1 MARKLELDLVAKS
14 NADVVLNRVQKASQ
28 NFASGL
34 VSKFTAAFG
43 AMALFDKFTSFAIDN
58 FREFGQLADQIS
70 KSGLAADQFQML
82 AYAAKQSGADVKDVT
97 KAVRELN
104 GAISDAKVNPGGQK
118 GRALLALGFSPEQIA
133 AGTIKAT
140 DVFLQLSRA
149 MEVATSDAD
158 RVAIATAL
166 LGDKVGQNLIPM
178 LQEGRAE
185 LLKLFGDAPIVS
197 GASLK
202 SIDEANDK
210 VDAFT
215 SKVKGLAA
223 QIQAAAVDWFN
234 FTKGFSFGP
243 IGALIFKGL
252 NAEPNSP
259 AVPASD
265 LPAPD
270 VKSLIN
276 TQAKAT
282 AEANSS
288 MGGGVI
294 GVGAS
299 PQIALAEEANTKLD
313 SIDSKLGQLVNSGG
327 IKDPTKMTVN
337 RFPIRS
343 PGAQ

>member
-104 GAISDAKVNPGGQK
+104 GAISDAKLNPGGQK

-178 LQEGRAE
+178 LQDGRAE

-197 GASLK
+197 GAALK

-210 VDAFT
+210 VDTFT
-215 SKVKGLAA
+215 AKVKGLAA
-223 QIQAAAVDWFN
+223 QIQAAAVDLFN
-234 FTKGFSFGP
+234 LTKGFSSGP
-243 IGALIFKGL
+243 LGALFFQGL
-252 NAEPNSP
+252 NREPNAP
-259 AVPASD
+259 AVSPSE

-270 VKSLIN
+270 AKALIN
-276 TQAKAT
+276 SQAKAT
-282 AEANSS
+282 AEANAS
-288 MGGGVI
+288 MGSGVI

-299 PQIALAEEANTKLD
+299 PQIAAIQESNTLLA
-313 SIDSKLGQLVNSGG
+313 SIDSKMGDLVKGS
-327 IKDPTKMTVN
+327 IDTDFTKSMH
-337 RFPIRS
+337 RKYAMPPR
-343 PGAQ
+343 

>member
-14 NADVVLNRVQKASQ
+14 NADVVLNRVKKAAD
-28 NFASGL
+28 NFSTNL

-104 GAISDAKVNPGGQK
+104 GAISDAKQNPGGQK

-133 AGTIKAT
+133 SGTIKAT
-140 DVFLQLSRA
+140 DVFLQLSKA
-149 MEVATSDAD
+149 MEATTSDAD
-158 RVAIATAL
+158 KVAIATAL

-178 LQEGRAE
+178 LEGGRAE

-197 GASLK
+197 GPALK

-210 VDAFT
+210 VDTFT
-215 SKVKGLAA
+215 ARVKGLAA
-223 QIQAAAVDWFN
+223 QIQAAAIDWFN
-234 FTKGFSFGP
+234 FTKGLGSGP
-243 IGALIFKGL
+243 IGAILYQIL
-252 NAEPNSP
+252 NKDANAP
-259 AVPASD
+259 AVAPTD

-270 VKSLIN
+270 VQALIN
-276 TQAKAT
+276 SQSKAN
-282 AEANSS
+282 AEANAS
-288 MGGGVI
+288 MGSGVI

-299 PQIALAEEANTKLD
+299 PQIALAQEANLTLS
-313 SIDSKLGQLVNSGG
+313 SIDSKLGDLVKQST
-327 IKDPTKMTVN
+327 DTDFTKSLARKFN
-337 RFPIRS
+337 QPPR
-343 PGAQ
+343 